1 MAEAATQVS
10 VQNRAGEC
18 VGTFC
23 DAASF
28 RKWRRQMQRQLGAK
42 KVAVAIGEDVII
54 DAPGLVAT
62 LPGGAH
68 EGALV
73 QKWPVPPGA
82 RRQLSDCDVFKA
94 I

>member
-1 MAEAATQVS
+1 MAEAATRVS

-23 DAASF
+23 DGASF
-28 RKWRRQMQRQLGAK
+28 KKWRRQMQEQLGAK
-42 KVAVAIGEDVII
+42 KVAVAIGDDVII
-54 DAPGLVAT
+54 DTPDLVAA

-73 QKWPVPPGA
+73 QKWPIPPGA
-82 RRQLSDCDVFKA
+82 RRKLSDCDVFKA